1 MGALVSAIMPTQ
13 NRRSFISQ
21 AIKSYISQDW
31 PEKELIVVDSGS
43 DRVEDLFANVPGA
56 KYIYY
61 REENR
66 PEYLPHTPIGTKRNV
81 ACENASGEII
91 VHWDD
96 DDFSEPKRIT
106 DQVMMLKVSGKSV
119 AGYNPIRE
127 YSKFTGNVNE
137 YAVPQ
142 NMACGTSLC
151 YRRDYWKEH
160 KFKNTS
166 FGEDWMFTE
175 EALELG
181 ELITADGRKYM
192 MSTAH
197 PGNTCKR
204 G

>member
-1 MGALVSAIMPTQ
+1 MLVSCIMPTQ
-13 NRRSFISQ
+13 NRRNFIPLAIQSYLSQ
-21 AIKSYISQDW
+21 EWS
-31 PEKELIVVDSGS
+31 EKELIVVDSGL
-43 DRVEDLFANVPGA
+43 DRVEDLFVNVPGA

-66 PEYLPHTPIGTKRNV
+66 PKHLPHTPIGTKRNI

-91 VHWDD
+91 CHWDD
-96 DDFSEPKRIT
+96 DDFSQPKRIT
-106 DQVMMLKVSGKSV
+106 DQVMMLKVTGKSV
-119 AGYNPIRE
+119 AGYNKIKE
-127 YSKFTGNVNE
+127 VSATSGGLTE
-137 YAVPQ
+137 YAVPE

-151 YRRDYWKEH
+151 YRKDYWKDH

-166 FGEDWMFTE
+166 FGEDWMFVE

-181 ELITADGRKYM
+181 QLITTDGREYIM
-192 MSTAH
+192 ATSH